1 MSKTG
6 RPVHQRINAKQSKLA
21 VDASNDHSR
30 NTFNSIVPANGKSC
44 RRKVAVKRRTVNLA
58 VMGVPVGFRM
68 MIVGVY
74 GDRRA
79 ARVIGYK

>member
-6 RPVHQRINAKQSKLA
+6 RPVHQRINATQSKLA

-30 NTFNSIVPANGKSC
+30 NTFNSILPANGKNC
-44 RRKVAVKRRTVNLA
+44 HRKVAVKRRTVNLA

-74 GDRRA
+74 GNRRA